1 MSTVAEIERAIEQ
14 LPPAQMLEVA
24 AWLDERRKKVVAW
37 PVPPPNVPREELER
51 IQAEIDAVFERSEL
65 RSIVAR

>member
-1 MSTVAEIERAIEQ
+1 MSTVAEIEKAIEQ

-37 PVPPPNVPREELER
+37 PVPPPDVPREEIKR
-51 IQAEIDAVFERSEL
+51 IQAEIDRVFSRVEL
-65 RSIVAR
+65 

>member
-1 MSTVAEIERAIEQ
+1 MSTVAEIEHAIEQ

-37 PVPPPNVPREELER
+37 PVPPPDVPQEEIKR
-51 IQAEIDAVFERSEL
+51 IQAEIDRVFSRVES
-65 RSIVAR
+65 